1 MATNY
6 NEYWDEMYPQNSE
19 DAIKKVFYNQDR
31 AIDNAYLQGI
41 QASREARD
49 ATIAQAYRD
58 YLKATN
64 PYGVTAERMS
74 NAGLSRQGGYGAV
87 VQGYAGMARSN
98 ANVAA
103 NTAYGQ
109 NISSLETG
117 KAAAKNELLGRYAD
131 YLKDEEIA
139 AENKKR
145 VAIGNAEKY
154 LSAAFGNIED
164 FDAFNK
170 ADDKDD
176 IISNWRN
183 TIISLYGLDEET
195 ADTMLNAYITNKGF
209 LIPSQT
215 GEIDLNGGDEPT
227 GTPQP
232 QIENP
237 NPPPS
242 AILPVDYKIKG
253 TAGKQGAKY
262 TIDGTQYNINW
273 LLSQG
278 DKAKMN
284 TAVAHIKNPIGGHI
298 YQGSD
303 GKFYYFFGDTGNIY
317 SGKWRPLEKD

>member
-31 AIDNAYLQGI
+31 AIESAYLQGI

-58 YLKATN
+58 YLRATD

-131 YLKDEEIA
+131 YLKNEEIA
-139 AENKKR
+139 AENKKS

-164 FDAFNK
+164 FEAFNK

-176 IISNWRN
+176 IISNWKN
-183 TIISLYGLDEET
+183 TITSLYGLDEET
-195 ADTMLNAYITNKGF
+195 ADTMINAYIANKGF
-209 LIPSQT
+209 LTPSQT

-232 QIENP
+232 QIKTP
-237 NPPPS
+237 NPPQEVEYTAS
-242 AILPVDYKIKG
+242 NKLYGKNKKNKEGDLG
-253 TAGKQGAKY
+253 TVY
-262 TIDGTQYNINW
+262 TINGKKYNVDWNGKISSQAGLDYIVNPKIN
-273 LLSQG
+273 
-278 DKAKMN
+278 K
-284 TAVAHIKNPIGGHI
+284 I
-298 YQGSD
+298 YLGND
-303 GKFYYFFGDTGNIY
+303 GKYYLYSTEILGGNP
-317 SGKWRPLEKD
+317 KWRVLEVD

>member
-6 NEYWDEMYPQNSE
+6 NEYWDEMYPQNSD
-19 DAIKKVFYNQDR
+19 DATKKVFYNQDR
-31 AIDNAYLQGI
+31 AIESAYLQGI

-58 YLKATN
+58 YLKATD

-131 YLKDEEIA
+131 YLKNEEIA
-139 AENKKR
+139 AENKKS
-145 VAIGNAEKY
+145 VAIRNADTY
-154 LSAAFGNIED
+154 LQNIFNEY
-164 FDAFNK
+164 FDYKLFNE
-170 ADDKDD
+170 AEDKDQA
-176 IISNWRN
+176 IANWKN
-183 TIISLYGLDEET
+183 VLTSIYGLDEET
-195 ADTMLNAYITNKGF
+195 ADTMLNAYIANKGF
-209 LIPSQT
+209 LTPSQT

-232 QIENP
+232 QIEPP
-237 NPPPS
+237 NAPPS

-253 TAGKQGAKY
+253 NAGKQGAKY
-262 TIDGTQYNINW
+262 TIEGTQYNIKW

>member
-31 AIDNAYLQGI
+31 AIESAYLQGI

-58 YLKATN
+58 YLRATN
-64 PYGVTAERMS
+64 PYGVIAERMS

-87 VQGYAGMARSN
+87 LQGYAGMARSN

-145 VAIGNAEKY
+145 VAIGNADTY
-154 LSAAFGNIED
+154 LQNIFNED
-164 FDAFNK
+164 FDYKLFNK
-170 ADDKDD
+170 AKDKDQAIAD
-176 IISNWRN
+176 WKNVLTSI
-183 TIISLYGLDEET
+183 YGLDEET
-195 ADTMLNAYITNKGF
+195 ADTMLNAYIANKGF
-209 LIPSQT
+209 LTPSQT

-232 QIENP
+232 QIEPP
-237 NPPPS
+237 NAPPS

-253 TAGKQGAKY
+253 NAGKPGAKY
-262 TIDGTQYNINW
+262 TIEGTQYNINW